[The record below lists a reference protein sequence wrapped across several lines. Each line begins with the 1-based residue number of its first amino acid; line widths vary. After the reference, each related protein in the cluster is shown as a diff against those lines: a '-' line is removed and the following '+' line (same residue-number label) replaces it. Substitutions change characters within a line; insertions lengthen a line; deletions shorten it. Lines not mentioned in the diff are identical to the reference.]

1 MWRKAASVGGL
12 TLVSRAFGFVRDVM
26 MAALLGAG
34 PLADAFMVAFRLPN
48 HFRAIFAEGAFN
60 AAFVPG
66 YARALTKEGEA
77 AAKEFAEDV
86 LAITLTAQFVLLIL
100 AMAFTPYVVSAL
112 APGFSDDP
120 AQLSLTATLTRIT
133 FPYLLLISAMTLV
146 AGVLNAHDRFAAAAS
161 ASILLNVCMIGALL
175 CASWFPTV
183 AHALAWGVLVSGF
196 AQLALVWSDLLKAGK
211 RLSLKLPRITA
222 NVRSFLKGFGPAVL
236 GSAGVQIAMFAD
248 TILASL
254 LPTGS
259 VSYLYYADRL
269 YQLPLAVVGIAVGTV
284 LLPELSR
291 RLAAD
296 DKAGARDRLN
306 RALEGAMLMTLPFV
320 ALFAAAPEPIVA
332 ALFGRGAF
340 DAAAVA
346 GSAAALQAY
355 AVGLPAIVALRCVT
369 PAFYAAGDTATPVKA
384 LALATLVNIA
394 LKLALVGTY
403 ASAGLAFATAIG
415 ACVNVALLSWLLR
428 GRGGFEPDRRFVIN
442 LLGYGLATV
451 ASIAAIRWS
460 LAPAAELKGLIP
472 AFPDI
477 APAALIGVVGLGAYG
492 AVALPSLLLARR
504 AAGRTAR

>member
-26 MAALLGAG
+26 MAAWLGAG

-60 AAFVPG
+60 AAFVPR
-66 YARALTKEGEA
+66 YARALTREGEE

-86 LAITLTAQFVLLIL
+86 LAITLTAQLVLLVL

-146 AGVLNAHDRFAAAAS
+146 SGVLNAHDRFAAAAS
-161 ASILLNVCMIGALL
+161 ASILLNICMIGALL

-196 AQLALVWSDLLKAGK
+196 AQLALVWGDLVKAGQ
-211 RLSLKLPRITA
+211 RLRLKLPRITA
-222 NVRSFLKGFGPAVL
+222 NVKNFLKGFGPAVL

-248 TILASL
+248 TILASM
-254 LPTGS
+254 LPSGS

-284 LLPELSR
+284 LLPELAR

-296 DKAGARDRLN
+296 DHSGARDRLN
-306 RALEGAMLMTLPFV
+306 RAIEGALMMTLPFV
-320 ALFAAAPEPIVA
+320 ALFAVASGPIVA

-340 DAAAVA
+340 DSAAIS

-355 AVGLPAIVALRCVT
+355 AIGLPAVVMLRCVT
-369 PAFYAAGDTATPVKA
+369 PAFHASGDTATPVKA
-384 LALATLVNIA
+384 LVVAIIVNVA
-394 LKLALVGTY
+394 LKILLIGSFL
-403 ASAGLAFATAIG
+403 SAGLAFATSVG
-415 ACVNVALLSWLLR
+415 AWVNLLLLTWLLR
-428 GRGGFEPDRRFVIN
+428 RREGFAPDRRFWIN
-442 LLGYGLATV
+442 MGSLVVATT
-451 ASIAAIRWS
+451 ASAAAILWA
-460 LAPAAELKGLIP
+460 LGPAAGLKGLIP
-472 AFPDI
+472 AFPDF
-477 APAALIGVVGLGAYG
+477 APAALIGVVALGAYG
-492 AVALPSLLLARR
+492 AVALPGFWFARR
-504 AAGRTAR
+504 LVRAR